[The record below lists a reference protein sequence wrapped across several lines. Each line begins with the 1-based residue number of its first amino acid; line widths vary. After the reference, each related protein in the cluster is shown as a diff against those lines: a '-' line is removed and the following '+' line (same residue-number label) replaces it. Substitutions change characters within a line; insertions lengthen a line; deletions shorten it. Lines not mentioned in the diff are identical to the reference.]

1 MTNGPYFGHVV
12 TAMVTIFDEHQR
24 VDEAQT
30 AAVARYLAANG
41 SQGLVVCGT
50 TGESATL
57 SSEEKIRL
65 YQLVKEAVDHD
76 ICVIAG
82 TGSNNTAESV
92 ALTKAA
98 AEIGVDGVLVVA
110 PYYNKPS
117 QEGMY
122 QHFKAI
128 AQASR
133 LPVMLYNVPGRTSS
147 NLLPPTVK
155 RLANDLPNIVAIK
168 EATGDLSQVA
178 VVASEAGRGFEIY
191 SGDDFTT
198 LPILAVGGVGVVSVS
213 SHVIGNDLLK
223 MHELWVNG
231 KFDEAR
237 AIHLKQM
244 ALSKALFCT
253 SNPVPVKYA
262 LEYLGVI
269 DKARYR
275 LPLVEATAE
284 EKKVVEDA
292 LTAYGIGK

>member
-1 MTNGPYFGHVV
+1 MANGPYFGHVV
-12 TAMVTIFDEHQR
+12 TAMVTIFDEHLR

-30 AAVARYLAANG
+30 VAVARHLAANG
-41 SQGLVVCGT
+41 SDGLVVCGT

-57 SSEEKIRL
+57 SAEEKIRL
-65 YQLVKEAVDHD
+65 FQIVKEAVGPETC
-76 ICVIAG
+76 IIAG
-82 TGSNNTAESV
+82 TGSNNTAESI

-98 AEIGVDGVLVVA
+98 AKIGVDGVLVVG

-122 QHFKAI
+122 QHFMAI
-128 AQASR
+128 AGASK
-133 LPVMLYNVPGRTSS
+133 LPVMLYNVPGRTVS
-147 NLLPPTVK
+147 NILPETVK
-155 RLANDLPNIVAIK
+155 RLASDAPNIVAIK
-168 EATGDLSQVA
+168 EATGDLNQVA

-213 SHVIGNDLLK
+213 SHVIGNDLKL
-223 MHELWVNG
+223 MHQHFYNG
-231 KFDEAR
+231 DIDGAR

-269 DKARYR
+269 EKARYR
-275 LPLVEATAE
+275 LPLVEASAD
-284 EKKVVEDA
+284 EKRTVEAA
-292 LTAYGIGK
+292 LAAYGIGK